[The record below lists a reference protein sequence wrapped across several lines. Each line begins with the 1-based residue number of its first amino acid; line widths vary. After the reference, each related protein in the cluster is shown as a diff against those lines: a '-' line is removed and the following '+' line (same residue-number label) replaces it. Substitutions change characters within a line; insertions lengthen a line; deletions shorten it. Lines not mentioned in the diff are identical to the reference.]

1 MTRNSPVSG
10 CRVFLSFNPRVG
22 TPANLSR
29 VLRYAHKIGHLPRG
43 VKIFLD
49 GNRVDPAPLN
59 ESTP

>member
-1 MTRNSPVSG
+1 MTRNSPASG

-22 TPANLSR
+22 TPANLNR

-49 GNRVDPAPLN
+49 GNRVH
-59 ESTP
+59 